1 MPKFKGVFN
10 LSKELRELLAQLE
23 EKKSEVRSLM
33 SEDKVEEAEAMMNEV
48 RSLQKKIELQR
59 SLDDS
64 ETEQRQVGN
73 ELETRFGEEDI
84 EYRDVFMK
92 ALRNKPLNAE
102 EREFLENE
110 LEQRAMSGL
119 TGEDGGLVIPQDI
132 QTKINELSRSFDAL
146 EQYVTVEPV
155 QTRSGSRVLEKN
167 AEMVPFA
174 EITEMGE
181 IPETDNPK
189 FFNMEYAIKDRAGI
203 LPLSRSLLKDS
214 DQNILNYVIKWLGK
228 KSKVTRNVLILNVID
243 KLTKQAIK
251 SLDDIKDVLNV
262 KLDPAISPNAI
273 LLTNQDGFN
282 YLDKLKDKDGKYI
295 LQPDPTKPNR
305 KLFDGKPVVVI
316 SNRFLKTKGTTAK
329 KAPLIIGDLK
339 EAIVLFKREDMELA
353 STDVGGK
360 AFTRN
365 TLDLRAIQRD
375 DVKLWDSEAAV
386 YGELDLS
393 APVEQPQE

>member
-1 MPKFKGVFN
+1 M
-10 LSKELRELLAQLE
+10 SKELRELLAKLE
-23 EKKSEVRSLM
+23 GKKEEVRSLM
-33 SEDKVEEAEAMMNEV
+33 GEDKVAEAEQMMEEV
-48 RSLQKKIELQR
+48 RSLQKKVDLQR
-59 SLDDS
+59 SLDES
-64 ETEQRQVGN
+64 EREERNNGREV
-73 ELETRFGEEDI
+73 ETRNVDGEM

-92 ALRNKPLNAE
+92 ALRNKSLSAE
-102 EREFLENE
+102 EREFLEND
-110 LEQRAMSGL
+110 LEKRAMSGL

-155 QTRSGSRVLEKN
+155 RTRSGSRVLEKN
-167 AEMVPFA
+167 SDMIPFV

-189 FFNMEYAIKDRAGI
+189 FSNVEYATKDRAGI

-214 DQNILNYVIKWLGK
+214 DQNILKYVTNWLGK
-228 KSKVTRNVLILNVID
+228 KSKVTRNVLILGVIE
-243 KLTKQAIK
+243 KLAKQAIK

-295 LQPDPTKPNR
+295 LQPDPTQPNR
-305 KLFDGKPVVVI
+305 KLFNGSNPVVVI
-316 SNRFLKTKGTTAK
+316 SNRFLKTKTK

-375 DVKLWDSEAAV
+375 DVKLWDNEAAV
-386 YGELDLS
+386 YGEIDLS
-393 APVEQPQE
+393 TTPEQPQG

>member
-1 MPKFKGVFN
+1 M
-10 LSKELRELLAQLE
+10 SKELRELLAKLE
-23 EKKSEVRSLM
+23 GKKEEVRSLM
-33 SEDKVEEAEAMMNEV
+33 REDKVAEAEQMMEEV
-48 RSLQKKIELQR
+48 RSLQKKVDLQR
-59 SLDDS
+59 SLDES
-64 ETEQRQVGN
+64 EAEERNNGREV
-73 ELETRFGEEDI
+73 ETRNVDGEM

-102 EREFLENE
+102 EREFLEDD
-110 LEQRAMSGL
+110 LEKRAMSGL

-132 QTKINELSRSFDAL
+132 QTRINELARSFDAL

-155 QTRSGSRVLEKN
+155 RTRSGSRVLEKN
-167 AEMVPFA
+167 SEMIPFV

-189 FFNMEYAIKDRAGI
+189 FSNVQYAVKDRAGI
-203 LPLSRSLLKDS
+203 LPLSRSLLQDS
-214 DQNILNYVIKWLGK
+214 DQNILKYVINWLGK
-228 KSKVTRNVLILNVID
+228 KSKVTRNVLILNVIE

-295 LQPDPTKPNR
+295 LQSDPTQKNK
-305 KLFDGKPVVVI
+305 KLFAGTNPVVVV
-316 SNRFLKTKGTTAK
+316 SNRFLKTKGTTNK

-375 DVKLWDSEAAV
+375 DVQMWDNEAAV
-386 YGELDLS
+386 YGEIDLS
-393 APVEQPQE
+393 APVEQPQG

>member
-1 MPKFKGVFN
+1 M
-10 LSKELRELLAQLE
+10 SKELRELLAKLE
-23 EKKSEVRSLM
+23 GKKEEVRSLM
-33 SEDKVEEAEAMMNEV
+33 GEDKVAEAEQMMEEV
-48 RSLQKKIELQR
+48 RSLQKKVDLQR
-59 SLDDS
+59 SLDES
-64 ETEQRQVGN
+64 EREERNNGREV
-73 ELETRFGEEDI
+73 ETRNVDGEM

-92 ALRNKPLNAE
+92 ALRNKSLSAE
-102 EREFLENE
+102 EREFLEND
-110 LEQRAMSGL
+110 LEKRAMSGL

-155 QTRSGSRVLEKN
+155 RTRSGSRVLEKN
-167 AEMVPFA
+167 SDMVPFV

-189 FFNMEYAIKDRAGI
+189 FSNVEYATKDRAGI

-214 DQNILNYVIKWLGK
+214 DQNILKYVTNWLGK
-228 KSKVTRNVLILNVID
+228 KSKVTRNVLILGVIE

-295 LQPDPTKPNR
+295 LQPDPTQPNR
-305 KLFDGKPVVVI
+305 KLFNGSNPVVVI
-316 SNRFLKTKGTTAK
+316 SNRFLKTKTK

-375 DVKLWDSEAAV
+375 DVKLWDNEAAV
-386 YGELDLS
+386 YGEIDLS
-393 APVEQPQE
+393 TTPEQPQG

>member
-1 MPKFKGVFN
+1 M
-10 LSKELRELLAQLE
+10 SKELRELLAKLE
-23 EKKSEVRSLM
+23 GKKEEVRSLM
-33 SEDKVEEAEAMMNEV
+33 GEDKVAEAEQMMEEV
-48 RSLQKKIELQR
+48 RSLQKKVDLQR
-59 SLDDS
+59 SLDES
-64 ETEQRQVGN
+64 EREERNNGREV
-73 ELETRFGEEDI
+73 ETRNVDGEM

-92 ALRNKPLNAE
+92 ALRNKSLSAE
-102 EREFLENE
+102 EREFLEND
-110 LEQRAMSGL
+110 LEKRAMSGL

-155 QTRSGSRVLEKN
+155 RTRSGSRVLEKN
-167 AEMVPFA
+167 SDMIPFV

-189 FFNMEYAIKDRAGI
+189 FSNVEYATKDRAGI

-214 DQNILNYVIKWLGK
+214 DQNILKYVTNWLGK
-228 KSKVTRNVLILNVID
+228 KSKVTRNVLILGVIE
-243 KLTKQAIK
+243 KLAKQAIK

-295 LQPDPTKPNR
+295 LQPDPTQPNR
-305 KLFDGKPVVVI
+305 KLFNGSNPVVVI
-316 SNRFLKTKGTTAK
+316 SNRFLKTKTK

-339 EAIVLFKREDMELA
+339 ETIVLFKIEDMELA

-375 DVKLWDSEAAV
+375 DVKLWDNEAAV
-386 YGELDLS
+386 YGEIDLS
-393 APVEQPQE
+393 TTPEQPQG

>member
-1 MPKFKGVFN
+1 M
-10 LSKELRELLAQLE
+10 
-23 EKKSEVRSLM
+23 
-33 SEDKVEEAEAMMNEV
+33 
-48 RSLQKKIELQR
+48 
-59 SLDDS
+59 
-64 ETEQRQVGN
+64 
-73 ELETRFGEEDI
+73 

-92 ALRNKPLNAE
+92 ALRNKSLSAE
-102 EREFLENE
+102 EREFLEND
-110 LEQRAMSGL
+110 LEKRAMSGL

-155 QTRSGSRVLEKN
+155 RTRSGSRVLEKN
-167 AEMVPFA
+167 SDMVPFV

-189 FFNMEYAIKDRAGI
+189 FSNVEYATKDRAGI

-214 DQNILNYVIKWLGK
+214 DQNILKYVTNWLGK
-228 KSKVTRNVLILNVID
+228 KSKVTRNVLILGVIE
-243 KLTKQAIK
+243 KLAKQAIK

-295 LQPDPTKPNR
+295 LQPDPTQPNR
-305 KLFDGKPVVVI
+305 KLFNGSNPVVVI
-316 SNRFLKTKGTTAK
+316 SNRFLKTKTK

-375 DVKLWDSEAAV
+375 DVKLWDNEAAV
-386 YGELDLS
+386 YGEIDLS
-393 APVEQPQE
+393 TTPEQPQG

>member
-1 MPKFKGVFN
+1 M
-10 LSKELRELLAQLE
+10 SKELRELLAKLE
-23 EKKSEVRSLM
+23 GKKEEVRSLM
-33 SEDKVEEAEAMMNEV
+33 GEDKVAEAEQMMEEV
-48 RSLQKKIELQR
+48 RSLQKKVDLQR
-59 SLDDS
+59 SLDES
-64 ETEQRQVGN
+64 EAEERNNGREV
-73 ELETRFGEEDI
+73 ETRNVDGEM

-102 EREFLENE
+102 EREFLEDD
-110 LEQRAMSGL
+110 LEKRAMSGL

-132 QTKINELSRSFDAL
+132 QTRINELARSFDAL

-155 QTRSGSRVLEKN
+155 RTRSGSRVLEKN
-167 AEMVPFA
+167 SEMIPFV

-189 FFNMEYAIKDRAGI
+189 FSNVQYAVKDRAGI
-203 LPLSRSLLKDS
+203 LPLSRSLLQDS
-214 DQNILNYVIKWLGK
+214 DQNILKYVINWLGK
-228 KSKVTRNVLILNVID
+228 KSKVTRNVLILNVIE

-295 LQPDPTKPNR
+295 LQSDPTQKNK
-305 KLFDGKPVVVI
+305 KLFAGTNPVVVV
-316 SNRFLKTKGTTAK
+316 SNRFLKTKGTTNK

-375 DVKLWDSEAAV
+375 DVQMWDNEAAV
-386 YGELDLS
+386 YGEIDLS
-393 APVEQPQE
+393 VPVEQPQG

>member
-1 MPKFKGVFN
+1 M
-10 LSKELRELLAQLE
+10 SKELRELLAKLE
-23 EKKSEVRSLM
+23 GKKEEVRSLM
-33 SEDKVEEAEAMMNEV
+33 GEDKVAEAEQMMEEV
-48 RSLQKKIELQR
+48 RSLQKKVDLQR
-59 SLDDS
+59 SLDES
-64 ETEQRQVGN
+64 EAEERNNGREVEARN
-73 ELETRFGEEDI
+73 VDGEM

-102 EREFLENE
+102 EREFLEDD
-110 LEQRAMSGL
+110 LEKRAMSGL

-132 QTKINELSRSFDAL
+132 QTRINELARSFDAL

-155 QTRSGSRVLEKN
+155 RTRSGSRVLEKN
-167 AEMVPFA
+167 SEMIPFV

-189 FFNMEYAIKDRAGI
+189 FSNVQYAVKDRAGI
-203 LPLSRSLLKDS
+203 LPLSRSLLQDS
-214 DQNILNYVIKWLGK
+214 DQNILKYVINWLGK
-228 KSKVTRNVLILNVID
+228 KSKVTRNVLILNVIE

-295 LQPDPTKPNR
+295 LQSDPTQKNK
-305 KLFDGKPVVVI
+305 KLFAGTNPVVVV
-316 SNRFLKTKGTTAK
+316 SNRFLKTKGTTNK

-339 EAIVLFKREDMELA
+339 EAVVLFKREDMELA

-375 DVKLWDSEAAV
+375 DVQMWDNEAAV
-386 YGELDLS
+386 YGEIDLS
-393 APVEQPQE
+393 APVEQPQG

>member
-1 MPKFKGVFN
+1 M
-10 LSKELRELLAQLE
+10 SKELRELLAKLE
-23 EKKSEVRSLM
+23 GKKEEVRSLM
-33 SEDKVEEAEAMMNEV
+33 GEDKVAEAEQMMEEV
-48 RSLQKKIELQR
+48 RSLQKKVDLQR
-59 SLDDS
+59 SLDEA
-64 ETEQRQVGN
+64 ETEERNNGREV
-73 ELETRFGEEDI
+73 EARKVDDEM

-92 ALRNKPLNAE
+92 ALRNKSLSAE
-102 EREFLENE
+102 EREFLESD
-110 LEQRAMSGL
+110 LEKRAMSGL

-146 EQYVTVEPV
+146 EQYVTVETV

-167 AEMVPFA
+167 SDMVPFA
-174 EITEMGE
+174 EINEMGD
-181 IPETDNPK
+181 IPDTDNPK
-189 FFNMEYAIKDRAGI
+189 FSKVDYAVKDRAGI

-228 KSKVTRNVLILNVID
+228 KSKVTRNVLILSVID

-282 YLDKLKDKDGKYI
+282 YLDKLKDKEGKYI
-295 LQPDPTKPNR
+295 LQPDPTQKNK
-305 KLFDGKPVVVI
+305 KLFNGTNPVVVV
-316 SNRFLKTKGTTAK
+316 SNRFLKSKGTTAK

-375 DVKLWDSEAAV
+375 DVQMWDNESAV
-386 YGELDLS
+386 YGEIDLS
-393 APVEQPQE
+393 APVEQPQG

>member
-1 MPKFKGVFN
+1 M
-10 LSKELRELLAQLE
+10 SKELRELLAKLE
-23 EKKSEVRSLM
+23 GKKEEVRSLM
-33 SEDKVEEAEAMMNEV
+33 GEDKVAEAEQMMEEV
-48 RSLQKKIELQR
+48 RSLQKKIDLQR
-59 SLDDS
+59 SLDEA
-64 ETEQRQVGN
+64 ETEQRNNGREV
-73 ELETRFGEEDI
+73 ETRNVDGEM

-102 EREFLENE
+102 EREFLEDD
-110 LEQRAMSGL
+110 LEKRAMSGL

-155 QTRSGSRVLEKN
+155 RTRSGSRVLEKN
-167 AEMVPFA
+167 SEMIPFV

-189 FFNMEYAIKDRAGI
+189 FSNVQYAVKDRAGI
-203 LPLSRSLLKDS
+203 LPLSRSLLQDS
-214 DQNILNYVIKWLGK
+214 DQNILKYVINWLGK
-228 KSKVTRNVLILNVID
+228 KSKVTRNVLILNVIE

-295 LQPDPTKPNR
+295 LQSDPTQKNK
-305 KLFDGKPVVVI
+305 KLFAGTNPVVVV
-316 SNRFLKTKGTTAK
+316 SNRFLKTKGTTNK

-375 DVKLWDSEAAV
+375 DVQMWDNESAV
-386 YGELDLS
+386 YGEIDLS
-393 APVEQPQE
+393 APVEQPQG

>member
-1 MPKFKGVFN
+1 M
-10 LSKELRELLAQLE
+10 SKELRELLAKLE
-23 EKKSEVRSLM
+23 GKKEEVRSLM
-33 SEDKVEEAEAMMNEV
+33 GEDKVAEAEQMMEEV
-48 RSLQKKIELQR
+48 RSLQKKVDLQR
-59 SLDDS
+59 SLDES
-64 ETEQRQVGN
+64 EAEERNNGREV
-73 ELETRFGEEDI
+73 ETRNVDGEM

-102 EREFLENE
+102 EREFLEDD
-110 LEQRAMSGL
+110 LEKRAMSGL

-132 QTKINELSRSFDAL
+132 QTRINELARSFDAL

-155 QTRSGSRVLEKN
+155 RTRSGSRVLEKN
-167 AEMVPFA
+167 SEMIPFV

-189 FFNMEYAIKDRAGI
+189 FSNVQYAVKDRAGI
-203 LPLSRSLLKDS
+203 LPLSRSLLQDS
-214 DQNILNYVIKWLGK
+214 DQNILKYVINWLGK
-228 KSKVTRNVLILNVID
+228 KSKVTRNVLILNVIE

-295 LQPDPTKPNR
+295 LQSDPTQKNK
-305 KLFDGKPVVVI
+305 KLFAGTNPVVVV

-375 DVKLWDSEAAV
+375 DVQMWDNEAAV
-386 YGELDLS
+386 YGEIDLS
-393 APVEQPQE
+393 APVEQPQG

>member
-1 MPKFKGVFN
+1 M
-10 LSKELRELLAQLE
+10 SKELRELLAKLE
-23 EKKSEVRSLM
+23 GKKEEVRSLM
-33 SEDKVEEAEAMMNEV
+33 GEDKVAEAEQMMEEV
-48 RSLQKKIELQR
+48 RSLQKKVDLQR
-59 SLDDS
+59 SLDES
-64 ETEQRQVGN
+64 ETEERNNGREV
-73 ELETRFGEEDI
+73 ETRNVEGEM

-92 ALRNKPLNAE
+92 ALRNKSLSTE
-102 EREFLENE
+102 EREFLEND
-110 LEQRAMSGL
+110 LEKRAMSGL

-155 QTRSGSRVLEKN
+155 RTRSGSRVLEKN
-167 AEMVPFA
+167 SDMVPFV

-189 FFNMEYAIKDRAGI
+189 FSNVEYATKDRAGI

-214 DQNILNYVIKWLGK
+214 DQNILKYVTNWLGK
-228 KSKVTRNVLILNVID
+228 KSKVTRNVLILSVIE
-243 KLTKQAIK
+243 KLAKQAIK

-295 LQPDPTKPNR
+295 LQPDPTQPNR
-305 KLFDGKPVVVI
+305 KLFNGSNPVVVI
-316 SNRFLKTKGTTAK
+316 SNRFLKTKTK

-375 DVKLWDSEAAV
+375 DVKLWDNEAAV
-386 YGELDLS
+386 YGEIDLS
-393 APVEQPQE
+393 TTPEQPQG

>member
-1 MPKFKGVFN
+1 M
-10 LSKELRELLAQLE
+10 SKELRELLAKLE
-23 EKKSEVRSLM
+23 GKKEEVRSLM
-33 SEDKVEEAEAMMNEV
+33 GEDKVAEAEQMMEEV
-48 RSLQKKIELQR
+48 RSLQKKVDLQR
-59 SLDDS
+59 SLDES
-64 ETEQRQVGN
+64 ETEERNNGREV
-73 ELETRFGEEDI
+73 ETRNVDGEM

-92 ALRNKPLNAE
+92 ALRNKSLSTE
-102 EREFLENE
+102 EREFLEND
-110 LEQRAMSGL
+110 LEKRAMSGL

-155 QTRSGSRVLEKN
+155 RTRSGSRVLEKN
-167 AEMVPFA
+167 SDMVPFV

-189 FFNMEYAIKDRAGI
+189 FSNVEYATKDRAGI

-214 DQNILNYVIKWLGK
+214 DQNILKYVTNWLGK
-228 KSKVTRNVLILNVID
+228 KSKVTRNVLILSVIE
-243 KLTKQAIK
+243 KLAKQAIK

-295 LQPDPTKPNR
+295 LQPDPTQPNR
-305 KLFDGKPVVVI
+305 KLFNGSNPVVVI
-316 SNRFLKTKGTTAK
+316 SNRFLKTKTK

-375 DVKLWDSEAAV
+375 DVKLWDNEAAV
-386 YGELDLS
+386 YGEIDLS
-393 APVEQPQE
+393 TTPEQPQG

>member
-1 MPKFKGVFN
+1 M
-10 LSKELRELLAQLE
+10 SKELRELLAKLE
-23 EKKSEVRSLM
+23 GKKEEVRSLM
-33 SEDKVEEAEAMMNEV
+33 GEDKVAEAEQMMEEV
-48 RSLQKKIELQR
+48 RSLQKKVDLQR
-59 SLDDS
+59 SLDES
-64 ETEQRQVGN
+64 EAEERNNGREV
-73 ELETRFGEEDI
+73 ETRNVDGEM

-102 EREFLENE
+102 EREFLEDD
-110 LEQRAMSGL
+110 LEKRAMSGL

-132 QTKINELSRSFDAL
+132 QTRINELARSFDAL

-155 QTRSGSRVLEKN
+155 RTRSGSRVLEKN
-167 AEMVPFA
+167 SEMIPFV

-189 FFNMEYAIKDRAGI
+189 FSNVQYAVKDRAGI
-203 LPLSRSLLKDS
+203 LPLSRSLLQDS
-214 DQNILNYVIKWLGK
+214 DQNILKYVINWLGK
-228 KSKVTRNVLILNVID
+228 KSKVTRNVLILNVIE

-295 LQPDPTKPNR
+295 LQSDPTQKNK
-305 KLFDGKPVVVI
+305 KLFAGTNPVVVV
-316 SNRFLKTKGTTAK
+316 SNRFLKTKGTTNK

-339 EAIVLFKREDMELA
+339 EAVVLFKREDMELA

-375 DVKLWDSEAAV
+375 DVQMWDNEAAV
-386 YGELDLS
+386 YGEIDLS
-393 APVEQPQE
+393 APVEQPQG

>member
-1 MPKFKGVFN
+1 M
-10 LSKELRELLAQLE
+10 SKELRELLAKLE
-23 EKKSEVRSLM
+23 GKKEEVRSLM
-33 SEDKVEEAEAMMNEV
+33 REDKVAEAEQMMEEV
-48 RSLQKKIELQR
+48 RSLQKKVDLQR
-59 SLDDS
+59 SLDES
-64 ETEQRQVGN
+64 EAEERNNGREV
-73 ELETRFGEEDI
+73 ETRNVDGEM

-102 EREFLENE
+102 EREFLEDD
-110 LEQRAMSGL
+110 LEKRAMSGL

-132 QTKINELSRSFDAL
+132 QTRINELARSFDAL

-155 QTRSGSRVLEKN
+155 RTRSGSRVLEKN
-167 AEMVPFA
+167 SEMIPFV

-189 FFNMEYAIKDRAGI
+189 FSNVPYAVKDRAGI
-203 LPLSRSLLKDS
+203 LPLSRSLLQDS
-214 DQNILNYVIKWLGK
+214 DQNILKYVINWLGK
-228 KSKVTRNVLILNVID
+228 KSKVTRNVLILNVIE

-295 LQPDPTKPNR
+295 LQSDPTQKNK
-305 KLFDGKPVVVI
+305 KLFAGTNPVVVV
-316 SNRFLKTKGTTAK
+316 SNRFLKTKGTTNK

-375 DVKLWDSEAAV
+375 DVQMWDNEAAV
-386 YGELDLS
+386 YGEIDLS
-393 APVEQPQE
+393 APVEQPQG

>member
-1 MPKFKGVFN
+1 M
-10 LSKELRELLAQLE
+10 SKELRELLAKLE
-23 EKKSEVRSLM
+23 GKKEEVRSLM
-33 SEDKVEEAEAMMNEV
+33 GEDKVAEAEQMMEEV
-48 RSLQKKIELQR
+48 RSLQKKVDLQR
-59 SLDDS
+59 SLDES
-64 ETEQRQVGN
+64 ETEERNNGREV
-73 ELETRFGEEDI
+73 ETRNVDGEM

-92 ALRNKPLNAE
+92 ALRNKSLSTE
-102 EREFLENE
+102 EREFLEND
-110 LEQRAMSGL
+110 LEKRAMSGL

-146 EQYVTVEPV
+146 EQYVSVEPV
-155 QTRSGSRVLEKN
+155 RTRSGSRVLEKN
-167 AEMVPFA
+167 SDMVPFV

-189 FFNMEYAIKDRAGI
+189 FSNVQYAVKDRAGI
-203 LPLSRSLLKDS
+203 LPLSRSLLQDS
-214 DQNILNYVIKWLGK
+214 DQNILKYVINWLGK
-228 KSKVTRNVLILNVID
+228 KSKVTRNVLILNVIE
-243 KLTKQAIK
+243 KLTRQAIK

-295 LQPDPTKPNR
+295 LQSDPTQKNK
-305 KLFDGKPVVVI
+305 KLFAGTNPVVIV
-316 SNRFLKTKGTTAK
+316 SNRFLKTKGTTNK

-375 DVKLWDSEAAV
+375 DVQMWDNEAAV
-386 YGELDLS
+386 YGEIDLS
-393 APVEQPQE
+393 APVEQPQG

>member
-1 MPKFKGVFN
+1 M
-10 LSKELRELLAQLE
+10 
-23 EKKSEVRSLM
+23 
-33 SEDKVEEAEAMMNEV
+33 
-48 RSLQKKIELQR
+48 
-59 SLDDS
+59 
-64 ETEQRQVGN
+64 
-73 ELETRFGEEDI
+73 

-102 EREFLENE
+102 EREFLEDD

-132 QTKINELSRSFDAL
+132 QTQINELARSFDAL

-155 QTRSGSRVLEKN
+155 RTRSGSRVLEKN
-167 AEMVPFA
+167 SDMIPFA

-189 FFNMEYAIKDRAGI
+189 FSNVQYAVKDRAGI
-203 LPLSRSLLKDS
+203 LPLSRSLLQDS
-214 DQNILNYVIKWLGK
+214 DQNILKYVTKWLGK
-228 KSKVTRNVLILNVID
+228 KSKVTRNVLILGVIE

-295 LQPDPTKPNR
+295 LQSDPTQK
-305 KLFDGKPVVVI
+305 KQ
-316 SNRFLKTKGTTAK
+316 KT
-329 KAPLIIGDLK
+329 IC
-339 EAIVLFKREDMELA
+339 
-353 STDVGGK
+353 
-360 AFTRN
+360 
-365 TLDLRAIQRD
+365 
-375 DVKLWDSEAAV
+375 W
-386 YGELDLS
+386 Y
-393 APVEQPQE
+393 

>member
-1 MPKFKGVFN
+1 M
-10 LSKELRELLAQLE
+10 SKELRELLAKLE
-23 EKKSEVRSLM
+23 GKKEEVRSLM
-33 SEDKVEEAEAMMNEV
+33 GEDKVAEAEQMMEEV
-48 RSLQKKIELQR
+48 RSLQKKIDLQR
-59 SLDDS
+59 SLDEA
-64 ETEQRQVGN
+64 ETEERNN
-73 ELETRFGEEDI
+73 EREVETRNVDGEM

-102 EREFLENE
+102 EREFLEDD

-132 QTKINELSRSFDAL
+132 QTQINELARSFDAL

-155 QTRSGSRVLEKN
+155 RTRSGSRVLEKN
-167 AEMVPFA
+167 SDMIPFA

-189 FFNMEYAIKDRAGI
+189 FSNVQYAVKDRAGI
-203 LPLSRSLLKDS
+203 LPLSRSLLQDS
-214 DQNILNYVIKWLGK
+214 DQNILKYVTKWLGK
-228 KSKVTRNVLILNVID
+228 KSKVTRNVLILGVIE

-295 LQPDPTKPNR
+295 LQSDPTQKNK
-305 KLFDGKPVVVI
+305 KLFAGTNPVVVV
-316 SNRFLKTKGTTAK
+316 SNRFLKSKGTTAK

-375 DVKLWDSEAAV
+375 DVQMWDNEAAV
-386 YGELDLS
+386 YGEIDLS
-393 APVEQPQE
+393 APVEQPQG

>member
-1 MPKFKGVFN
+1 M
-10 LSKELRELLAQLE
+10 SKELRELLAKLE
-23 EKKSEVRSLM
+23 GKKEEVRSLM
-33 SEDKVEEAEAMMNEV
+33 REDKVAEAEQMMEEV
-48 RSLQKKIELQR
+48 RSLQKKVDLQR
-59 SLDDS
+59 SLDES
-64 ETEQRQVGN
+64 EAEERNNGREV
-73 ELETRFGEEDI
+73 ETRNVDGEM

-102 EREFLENE
+102 EREFLEDD
-110 LEQRAMSGL
+110 LEKRAMSGL

-132 QTKINELSRSFDAL
+132 QTRINELARSFDAL

-155 QTRSGSRVLEKN
+155 RTRSGSRVLEKN
-167 AEMVPFA
+167 SEMIPFV

-189 FFNMEYAIKDRAGI
+189 FSNVQYAVKDRAGI
-203 LPLSRSLLKDS
+203 LPLSRSLLQDS
-214 DQNILNYVIKWLGK
+214 DQNILKYVINWLGK
-228 KSKVTRNVLILNVID
+228 KSKVTRNVLILNVIE

-295 LQPDPTKPNR
+295 LQSDPTQKNK
-305 KLFDGKPVVVI
+305 KLFAGTNPVVVV
-316 SNRFLKTKGTTAK
+316 SNRFLKTKGTTNK

-375 DVKLWDSEAAV
+375 DVQMWDKEAAV
-386 YGELDLS
+386 YGEIDLS
-393 APVEQPQE
+393 APVEQPQG

>member
-1 MPKFKGVFN
+1 M
-10 LSKELRELLAQLE
+10 SKELRELLAKLE
-23 EKKSEVRSLM
+23 GKKEEVRSLM
-33 SEDKVEEAEAMMNEV
+33 GEDKVAEAEQMMEEV
-48 RSLQKKIELQR
+48 RSLQKKIDLQR
-59 SLDDS
+59 SLDEA
-64 ETEQRQVGN
+64 ETEERNNGREV
-73 ELETRFGEEDI
+73 ETRNVDGEM

-102 EREFLENE
+102 EREFLEDD
-110 LEQRAMSGL
+110 LEKRAMSGL

-155 QTRSGSRVLEKN
+155 RTRSGSRVLEKN
-167 AEMVPFA
+167 SEMIPFV

-189 FFNMEYAIKDRAGI
+189 FSNVQYAVKDRAGI
-203 LPLSRSLLKDS
+203 LPLSRSLLQDS
-214 DQNILNYVIKWLGK
+214 DQNILKYVINWLGK
-228 KSKVTRNVLILNVID
+228 KSKVTRNVLILNVIE

-295 LQPDPTKPNR
+295 LQSDPTQKNK
-305 KLFDGKPVVVI
+305 KLFAGTNPVVVV
-316 SNRFLKTKGTTAK
+316 SNRFLKTKGTTNK

-375 DVKLWDSEAAV
+375 DVQMWDNESAV
-386 YGELDLS
+386 YGEIDLS
-393 APVEQPQE
+393 APVEQPQG

>member
-1 MPKFKGVFN
+1 M
-10 LSKELRELLAQLE
+10 SKELRELLAKLE
-23 EKKSEVRSLM
+23 GKKEEVRSLM
-33 SEDKVEEAEAMMNEV
+33 REDKVAEAEQMMEEV
-48 RSLQKKIELQR
+48 RSLQKKVVLQR
-59 SLDDS
+59 SLDES
-64 ETEQRQVGN
+64 EAEERNNGREV
-73 ELETRFGEEDI
+73 ETRNVDGEM

-102 EREFLENE
+102 EREFLEDD
-110 LEQRAMSGL
+110 LEKRAMSGL

-132 QTKINELSRSFDAL
+132 QTRINELARSFDAL

-155 QTRSGSRVLEKN
+155 RTRSGSRVLEKN
-167 AEMVPFA
+167 SEMIPFV

-189 FFNMEYAIKDRAGI
+189 FSNVQYAVKDRAGI
-203 LPLSRSLLKDS
+203 LPLSRSLLQDS
-214 DQNILNYVIKWLGK
+214 DQNILKYVINWLGK
-228 KSKVTRNVLILNVID
+228 KSKVTRNVLILNVIE

-295 LQPDPTKPNR
+295 LQSDPTQKNK
-305 KLFDGKPVVVI
+305 KLFAGTNPVVVV
-316 SNRFLKTKGTTAK
+316 SNRFLKTKGTTNK

-375 DVKLWDSEAAV
+375 DVQMWDNEAAV
-386 YGELDLS
+386 YGEIDLS
-393 APVEQPQE
+393 APVEQPQG

>member
-1 MPKFKGVFN
+1 M
-10 LSKELRELLAQLE
+10 SKELRELLAKLE
-23 EKKSEVRSLM
+23 GKKEEVRSLM
-33 SEDKVEEAEAMMNEV
+33 REDKVAEAEQMMEEV
-48 RSLQKKIELQR
+48 RSLQKKVDLQR
-59 SLDDS
+59 SLDES
-64 ETEQRQVGN
+64 EAEERNNGREV
-73 ELETRFGEEDI
+73 ETRNVDGEM

-102 EREFLENE
+102 EREFLEDD
-110 LEQRAMSGL
+110 LEKRAMSGL

-132 QTKINELSRSFDAL
+132 QTRINELARSFDAL

-155 QTRSGSRVLEKN
+155 RTRSGSRVLEKN
-167 AEMVPFA
+167 SEMIPFV

-189 FFNMEYAIKDRAGI
+189 FSNVQYAVKDRAGI
-203 LPLSRSLLKDS
+203 LPLSRSLLQDS
-214 DQNILNYVIKWLGK
+214 DQNILKYVINWLGK
-228 KSKVTRNVLILNVID
+228 KSKVTRNVLILNVIE

-251 SLDDIKDVLNV
+251 SLDDIKDALNV

-295 LQPDPTKPNR
+295 LQSDPTQKNK
-305 KLFDGKPVVVI
+305 KLFAGTNPVVVV
-316 SNRFLKTKGTTAK
+316 SNRFLKTKGTTNK

-375 DVKLWDSEAAV
+375 DVQMWDNEAAV
-386 YGELDLS
+386 YGEIDLS
-393 APVEQPQE
+393 APVEQPQG

>member
-1 MPKFKGVFN
+1 M
-10 LSKELRELLAQLE
+10 SKELRELLAKLE
-23 EKKSEVRSLM
+23 GKKEEVRSLM
-33 SEDKVEEAEAMMNEV
+33 GEDKVAEAEQMMEEV
-48 RSLQKKIELQR
+48 RSLQKKVDLQR
-59 SLDDS
+59 SLDES
-64 ETEQRQVGN
+64 ETEERNNGREV
-73 ELETRFGEEDI
+73 ETRNVDGEM

-92 ALRNKPLNAE
+92 ALRNKSLSTE
-102 EREFLENE
+102 EREFLEND
-110 LEQRAMSGL
+110 LEKRAMSGL

-146 EQYVTVEPV
+146 EQYVSVEPV
-155 QTRSGSRVLEKN
+155 RTRSGSRVLEKN
-167 AEMVPFA
+167 SDMVPFV

-189 FFNMEYAIKDRAGI
+189 FSNVQYAVKDRAGI
-203 LPLSRSLLKDS
+203 LPLSRSLLQDS
-214 DQNILNYVIKWLGK
+214 DQNILKYVINWLGK
-228 KSKVTRNVLILNVID
+228 KSKVTRNVLILNVIE
-243 KLTKQAIK
+243 KLTRQAIK

-295 LQPDPTKPNR
+295 LQSDPTQKNK
-305 KLFDGKPVVVI
+305 KLFAGTNPVVVV
-316 SNRFLKTKGTTAK
+316 SNRFLKTKGTTNK

-375 DVKLWDSEAAV
+375 DVQMWDNEAAV
-386 YGELDLS
+386 YGEIDLS
-393 APVEQPQE
+393 APVEQPQG

>member
-1 MPKFKGVFN
+1 M
-10 LSKELRELLAQLE
+10 SKELRELLAKLE
-23 EKKSEVRSLM
+23 GKKEEVRSLM
-33 SEDKVEEAEAMMNEV
+33 GEDKVAEAEQMMEEV
-48 RSLQKKIELQR
+48 RSLQKKVDLQR
-59 SLDDS
+59 SLDES
-64 ETEQRQVGN
+64 ETEERSNGREVEARN
-73 ELETRFGEEDI
+73 VVDGEM

-102 EREFLENE
+102 EREFLEDD
-110 LEQRAMSGL
+110 LEKRAMSGL

-155 QTRSGSRVLEKN
+155 RTRSGSRVLEKN
-167 AEMVPFA
+167 SEMIPFV

-189 FFNMEYAIKDRAGI
+189 FSNVQYAVKDRAGI
-203 LPLSRSLLKDS
+203 LPLSRSLLQDS
-214 DQNILNYVIKWLGK
+214 DQNILKYVINWLGK
-228 KSKVTRNVLILNVID
+228 KSKITRNVLILNVIE

-295 LQPDPTKPNR
+295 LQSDPTQKNK
-305 KLFDGKPVVVI
+305 KLFAGTNPVVVV
-316 SNRFLKTKGTTAK
+316 SNRFLKTKGTTNK

-375 DVKLWDSEAAV
+375 DVQMWDNESAV
-386 YGELDLS
+386 YGEIDLS
-393 APVEQPQE
+393 APVEQPQG